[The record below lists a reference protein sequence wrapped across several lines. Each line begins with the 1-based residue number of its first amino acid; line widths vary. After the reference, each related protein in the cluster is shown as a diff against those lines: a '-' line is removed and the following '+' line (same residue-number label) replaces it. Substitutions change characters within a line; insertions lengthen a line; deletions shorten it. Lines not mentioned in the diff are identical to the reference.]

1 MKVNILGV
9 PYTIQYKSPAED
21 KFLRECDGY
30 CDKSSHTIVVNTEN
44 GDLEDIRN
52 SVCGMRLSMRLCS
65 SPAWAQIGN
74 INPSDMRRQLST
86 G

>member
-30 CDKSSHTIVVNTEN
+30 CDKSSHKIVVNTEN
-44 GDLEDIRN
+44 GDLEDFPRYQN
-52 SVCGMRLSMRLCS
+52 SVCGMKLSMRLCS

-74 INPSDMRRQLST
+74 INPLDMRR
-86 G
+86 